1 MLERMIQW
9 LLDRFR
15 DLGYPGI
22 IVLMAIESSI
32 IPLPSELVMPPA
44 GYLAAKG
51 EMNFVVAV
59 ACGVLGSILGALANY
74 GVAHWLGRAFVRKLG
89 RYVLVSERSL
99 DRSERFFAQHG
110 EISTF
115 IARML
120 PVVRHLISLP
130 AGIARMPLPRF
141 VLFTG
146 LGAAVWCTILTG
158 IGWFIGKKE
167 DLLLSA
173 LDDEARHYAGRA
185 IMVLVPV
192 LVLVAI
198 VYVRW
203 HRRRAAR
210 AQGGGED
217 DAPPAAQS

>member
-1 MLERMIQW
+1 MLDHLIHW

-22 IVLMAIESSI
+22 VVLMAVESSFL
-32 IPLPSELVMPPA
+32 PLPSELVMPPA

-51 EMNFVVAV
+51 EMDFLVAV
-59 ACGVLGSILGALANY
+59 GCGVLGSILGALANY
-74 GVAHWLGRAFVRKLG
+74 GLAHWLGRAFVRRLG

-99 DRSERFFAQHG
+99 ERSERFFTAHG
-110 EISTF
+110 EISVF
-115 IARML
+115 MARML

-146 LGAAVWCTILTG
+146 LGAAVWCTILAW

-173 LDDEARHYAGRA
+173 LDEAARHYASRA
-185 IMVLVPV
+185 LMILVPI
-192 LVLVAI
+192 LAALAAAYLI
-198 VYVRW
+198 WY
-203 HRRRAAR
+203 RRRASRQA
-210 AQGGGED
+210 G
-217 DAPPAAQS
+217 S